1 MRGQSF
7 PGTLDSLAP
16 IRALVLQE
24 AAAAG
29 LEEQARYRLC
39 LAVDEIVTNTII
51 HGYTEAGRT
60 GMVEL
65 EIWQAKGSLIVE
77 LEDTGAPCNLMER
90 QLPTPEELERPLE
103 ERPVGGLGLFLVMQS
118 VDVFFHENLGLKNR
132 TLLIM
137 QGGREAIGGGET

>member
-1 MRGQSF
+1 MSRQSF
-7 PGTLDSLAP
+7 PGTLGSLAP
-16 IRALVLQE
+16 IRALVLEE

-39 LAVDEIVTNTII
+39 LAVDEIVTNII
-51 HGYTEAGRT
+51 LHGYTEAGRT
-60 GMVEL
+60 GTVEL
-65 EIWQAKGSLIVE
+65 WIWLARGSLIVE
-77 LEDTGAPCNLMER
+77 LEDTGAPCDLM
-90 QLPTPEELERPLE
+90 QYQPPAPQELARPLE

-118 VDVFFHENLGLKNR
+118 VDVFFHENLGSKNR

>member
-60 GMVEL
+60 GTVEL
-65 EIWQAKGSLIVE
+65 EVWQAKGSLIVE

-137 QGGREAIGGGET
+137 QGGRETIGGGET